1 MHSNIYDLI
10 SKKTHSKS
18 DFYKILSKYI
28 DGFGSNITFINP
40 FSYRYFEDNPDKID
54 DFTNFF
60 IDGSS
65 LVFLHNLFHLNKVD
79 RVSFDYSSIAG
90 DVFKFCTDNDLN
102 VAIIGGSE
110 IEIKNACNNI
120 VSEYPKLK
128 INYRRNGFFN
138 NKIEVEDIVFN
149 VLKSDFIILG
159 LGTPKQEDFSSYLH
173 SIYPGKIIFTCGGF
187 ITQTAIKNDYY
198 FPIVKKLGLR
208 WLQRA
213 IMHKHVRRRL
223 LYDYPIFF
231 YKYIKCKLS

>member
-1 MHSNIYDLI
+1 
-10 SKKTHSKS
+10 
-18 DFYKILSKYI
+18 
-28 DGFGSNITFINP
+28 
-40 FSYRYFEDNPDKID
+40 
-54 DFTNFF
+54 
-60 IDGSS
+60 
-65 LVFLHNLFHLNKVD
+65 
-79 RVSFDYSSIAG
+79 
-90 DVFKFCTDNDLN
+90 
-102 VAIIGGSE
+102 
-110 IEIKNACNNI
+110 NNI